1 MKVKKLRVEDN
12 RLLVTLADREVTLSD
27 GIYIGPEGQSVTVV
41 DGEVSDLVV
50 RLDVESAS
58 LDEIKSHMTDL
69 TSRLSEVSDDA
80 QLANVGLQSMLQK
93 QQQTLQMMSN
103 ISKMIHDTAMAVIRR
118 IGG

>member
-50 RLDVESAS
+50 RLDVE
-58 LDEIKSHMTDL
+58 
-69 TSRLSEVSDDA
+69 LSEVSDDA